1 MRIVQQLTSKLHPK
15 LIIAT
20 ILSCVAV
27 WSVMMYFEIDSK
39 SAMFTHKDTVFINV
53 PSPIASTPLT
63 HSSAPRMASSSLLR
77 HHAVTAISTP
87 MPQAT
92 MSSTSMHIHQTSD
105 ARVQS
110 IGSGGGGG
118 GALAMTSHSHSSR
131 SVSASS
137 SYTGSFYIP
146 MANKSITAVGAKSA
160 EEVVD
165 QKMGITSRRKTEDGD
180 YPGGRPDPV
189 PDEEDPVPVGDVAWG
204 MMTLLAVAY
213 AYIIYRKRT
222 RA

>member
-77 HHAVTAISTP
+77 HHAVTVTATTTP
-87 MPQAT
+87 MPKAT

-105 ARVQS
+105 AKVQS
-110 IGSGGGGG
+110 IGSGGG
-118 GALAMTSHSHSSR
+118 GALAMTSHSGSSR
-131 SVSASS
+131 GVSS
-137 SYTGSFYIP
+137 SSSFTGSFYNIP
-146 MANKSITAVGAKSA
+146 MVDHAITKVGATNASEMASTTTRAAAPEKA
-160 EEVVD
+160 
-165 QKMGITSRRKTEDGD
+165 KRGF
-180 YPGGRPDPV
+180 PDDDDDPFK
-189 PDEEDPVPVGDVAWG
+189 DPVPVGDVAWG
-204 MMTLLAVAY
+204 MMALLAIAY